1 MKSKSFVD
9 DLDDLVA
16 KKEHLESQVAVG
28 IKDPD
33 FVKNM
38 QDLAELTPIVEK
50 IQEYKQTRSQISEL
64 EEMLDQESDKELVS
78 LMEDEIKELKEKI
91 LGIEEEIKKHLVPK
105 DEDEAKN
112 AIIEIRAGTG
122 GDEAAIF
129 AGDLLLMYQRY
140 AEKKGWRFE
149 IMNHQTAERGG
160 CKEAVL
166 LIKGSGAFCNLQF
179 ESGVH
184 RVQRVPKTEAN
195 GRVHTSA
202 ATVAVL
208 PEVEEVD
215 IAFDDKDIKIETCR
229 ASGAGGQHVNTTD
242 SAVRAIHIPTGIVV
256 TQQDERSQHQNKQK
270 ALKIL
275 RARVYAHEKQKRDA
289 ARSDDR
295 KQQVGSGDRS
305 EKVRTYNFPQ
315 NRITDHRINL
325 TLYNL
330 DNVMA
335 QGTLNPI
342 IEALIADYEATK
354 LKGVGN

>member
-1 MKSKSFVD
+1 MTSKSFID
-9 DLDDLVA
+9 DLDDLIA
-16 KKEHLESQVAVG
+16 KKENLESKVAIG
-28 IKDPD
+28 IKDSD

-50 IQEYKQTRSQISEL
+50 IQEYKQTKSQITEL
-64 EEMLDQESDKELVS
+64 SQMLDQESDKELAN
-78 LMEDEIKELKEKI
+78 LIEDEIEELKSKI
-91 LGIEEEIKKHLVPK
+91 LNIEEEIKKYLVPK

-129 AGDLLLMYQRY
+129 AGDLMVMYQRY
-140 AEKKGWRFE
+140 AEKKGWKLE
-149 IMNHQTAERGG
+149 IMNCQTAEKGG

-166 LIKGSGAFCNLQF
+166 LIKGSGAFYNLQF

-208 PEVEEVD
+208 PEVEEID
-215 IAFDDKDIKIETCR
+215 IDFDDKDIKIETCR

-275 RARVYAHEKQKRDA
+275 RARVYSHEKQKRDT

-325 TLYNL
+325 TVYNL

-342 IEALIADYEATK
+342 IEALIADYEAAK
-354 LKGVGN
+354 LKGASN

>member
-1 MKSKSFVD
+1 MKNKSFVD
-9 DLDDLVA
+9 DLDDLIA
-16 KKEHLESQVAVG
+16 KKDHLESQVTVG

-50 IQEYKQTRSQISEL
+50 IQEYKQTRSQMSEL
-64 EEMLDQESDKELVS
+64 KQMLEQESDKELIN
-78 LMEDEIKELKEKI
+78 LMEDEIEELKEKI
-91 LGIEEEIKKHLVPK
+91 LGIEEEIKTYLVPK

-140 AEKKGWRFE
+140 AEKKGWRLE
-149 IMNHQTAERGG
+149 IMNHQTAEKGG

-166 LIKGSGAFCNLQF
+166 LMKGAGAFYNLQF

-256 TQQDERSQHQNKQK
+256 AQQDERSQHQNKQK

-335 QGTLNPI
+335 QGILSPI
-342 IEALIADYEATK
+342 IDGLIADYEANK
-354 LKGVGN
+354 LKSIN